1 MAALCNKSYNLKF
14 QNNLFFLKNIIL
26 HSFCRVGKAKIA
38 TGVGL
43 AGLGL
48 VTGNSGLT
56 NKGTQLAAL
65 GVGSKLLAHV
75 LGKRSIPGEVVH

>member
-1 MAALCNKSYNLKF
+1 MYKWKLLGIVKVS
-14 QNNLFFLKNIIL
+14 FLKTYSYPYNVN
-26 HSFCRVGKAKIA
+26 RVGKAKIV
-38 TGVGL
+38 TGAGL

-48 VTGNSGLT
+48 LTGNSGLT

-75 LGKRSIPGEVVH
+75 IGKRSVPEETMH